1 MLDLDT
7 GKYALYV
14 WPAFGV
20 TALAFAWM
28 IWSSLSF
35 SRRWRKRSEE
45 LKASRPADR
54 DAAA

>member
-20 TALAFAWM
+20 TVLTFAWTVL
-28 IWSSLSF
+28 SSLAF
-35 SRRWRKRSEE
+35 SRRWRRRSEE
-45 LKASRPADR
+45 LRTDR
-54 DAAA
+54 DEAA